1 MKFLT
6 LPALLVAALLSAL
19 VVVPFLPAAKSQTS
33 LFAVEVPMTSTAPG
47 QVLLYYDTGAGFNES
62 AVTRVNLTK
71 SATPVTYR
79 LPLPPGTYRSFRF
92 DPIDREGTVNISAVR
107 VVGQGGRLIRAL
119 AFRDLKPAQHIQSLR
134 ERDGRLEL
142 IVTPGTNDPQL
153 IVDFPRPLVVAATF
167 SDLTHGWLTRSAVVF
182 GALAS
187 LLLALDL
194 TRRFRPRLASLA
206 ASLAARPAR
215 AVALIA
221 AFAVIASAYPIVFL
235 GKSHVSPNLG
245 TVLLYDAYPTLP
257 GYSSGETTD
266 VKGADVGAIMWQHVP
281 FSMMQRRALAQGEL
295 PLWNRYNAGGV
306 PLLAQGQS
314 MFGDPLHFFVIAANG
329 ASWAWDVKYL
339 VAKWLFATA
348 LGLIVLRLSASVP
361 PLSFSPSPPLPLSPS
376 PLLSLLPAALVT
388 LAAPF
393 VGFFI
398 YRVNHPAFFS
408 LCYAPWVL
416 YCWLRVSQADTP
428 ADAASSPL
436 TPRARTAGWACGLI
450 VANLALMNSGT
461 VKEAYMLLLCLN
473 FSGACILLSS
483 AAPLRHR
490 LGTLAALT
498 WAGLLFVLLT
508 APIWATFLTTL
519 KTAYTGYNA
528 ASTFQI
534 QPGLLLGLFDEL
546 FYRPLMAAERTFDP
560 SLNFLLL
567 LGLLY
572 FLATLR
578 HHFNDRATL
587 ALAVSSL
594 LPLSLAFGLIP
605 PAWIVQIPFLSNIAH
620 LDNTFS
626 CVLIVL
632 WSVLAGVGFSTAAR
646 RLGTPA
652 GRADLIVAGLLL
664 FTLVFAWI
672 AFRQAAHRSLFGPN
686 TTFTTLLPG
695 QTLPVSPFVWATL
708 AAFLA
713 AAVSF
718 ALTARR
724 ALTRGRLTAS
734 AALLLTLCTLLFLWR
749 TGLHASAVGF
759 DTYTARPTVR
769 ADFHARSEAMEFL
782 RAAQQREPSRAF
794 GFHGNF
800 HPGWTGAYGLETIHG
815 PDALVN
821 PFMREF
827 MTAAIAPPGIERWW
841 DWRLYV
847 DVANAALA
855 RPIFDALNVRH
866 YLDLQ
871 SDQGVLGQALKI
883 VKGADLDVYESATAW
898 PRAFFTDHLDTYDT
912 PSEFVQKIRA
922 GDGRPFAVAQRPDLV
937 RSPALLSIPRG
948 LVDRTVTAAT
958 DYVLTENSTTFTIR
972 AKSAGVIVLN
982 EVFWPG
988 DFRATVNGQKTP
1000 VLRLNHTFK
1009 GITVDGPGDYRITFR
1024 YVPKNWP
1031 RNLALCAT
1039 GAVLLLLS
1047 LWIALRRPP
1056 VARLVRGGTVHL
1068 G

>member
-19 VVVPFLPAAKSQTS
+19 VVVPFLPAAKSQTN
-33 LFAVEVPMTSTAPG
+33 LFALEAHLTSTAPG
-47 QVLLYYDTGAGFNES
+47 QIVLYYDTGAGMHEG
-62 AVTRVNLTK
+62 AVTRVNLSK
-71 SATPVTYR
+71 SETPVAYR

-92 DPIDREGTVNISAVR
+92 DPIDREGTVTISSVR
-107 VVGQGGRLIRAL
+107 IVGQGGRLIRAL
-119 AFRDLKPAQHIQSLR
+119 AFRDLKPAQQIQSLR

-142 IVTPGTNDPQL
+142 IVTPGANDPQL
-153 IVDFPRPLVVAATF
+153 IIDFTPPLVVAANF
-167 SDLTHGWLTRSAVVF
+167 SDLTHGWLSRSAVVF
-182 GALAS
+182 ATLAT

-194 TRRFRPRLASLA
+194 TRRFHPRLSSLA
-206 ASLAARPAR
+206 SSLAARPAR

-221 AFAVIASAYPIVFL
+221 ALAVIASAYPVVFL

-257 GYSSGETTD
+257 GYASGETTD

-281 FSMMQRRALAQGEL
+281 FSMIQRRALAQGEL

-329 ASWAWDVKYL
+329 AAWAWDVKYL

-348 LGLIVLRLSASVP
+348 LGLIVLRLSAA
-361 PLSFSPSPPLPLSPS
+361 PLLPLSAS
-376 PLLSLLPAALVT
+376 PALTVLPALLIAA
-388 LAAPF
+388 AAPF

-398 YRVNHPAFFS
+398 YRLNHPAFFS

-416 YCWLRVSQADTP
+416 YAWLRITQSDP
-428 ADAASSPL
+428 ARPASARSTSNLKRQLAA
-436 TPRARTAGWACGLI
+436 TAPWALALI
-450 VANLALMNSGT
+450 IANLALMNSGT

-483 AAPLRHR
+483 SAPLRSR
-490 LGTLAALT
+490 LTKLAALT
-498 WAGLLFVLLT
+498 WAGLIFVLLT

-528 ASTFQI
+528 ASAFQI
-534 QPGLLLGLFDEL
+534 QPGLLLGVFDEL
-546 FYRPLMAAERTFDP
+546 FYRPLMAEERTFDP

-578 HHFNDRATL
+578 HHFTDRATVAL
-587 ALAVSSL
+587 ALSSL

-620 LDNTFS
+620 LDNTFT
-626 CVLIVL
+626 CALIVL
-632 WSVLAGVGFSTAAR
+632 WSVLAGVGFATAAR

-652 GRADLIVAGLLL
+652 GRADLITAGLLL
-664 FTLVFAWI
+664 FALVFSWI

-695 QTLPVSPFVWATL
+695 QTIPVSPFVWTTL

-713 AAVSF
+713 AAVIF

-724 ALTRGRLTAS
+724 ALTRGLLTPA
-734 AALLLTLCTLLFLWR
+734 AALLLTLCTLIFLWR
-749 TGLHASAVGF
+749 TGLHASAVGY
-759 DTYTARPTVR
+759 DTYTSRPTVR

-782 RAAQQREPSRAF
+782 RAAQKREPSRAF

-821 PFMREF
+821 PFLRELV
-827 MTAAIAPPGIERWW
+827 TAAIVNPAIERWW

-847 DVANAALA
+847 EVANAAVA
-855 RPIFDALNVRH
+855 RPIFDALNVRY

-871 SDQGVLGQALKI
+871 SDQSLLGQALKI

-898 PRAFFTDHLDTYDT
+898 PRAFFSSHLDTYDT
-912 PSEFVQKIRA
+912 PTEFVQKIRA
-922 GDGRPFAVAQRPDLV
+922 GDGRPFAVAQRPDLA

-948 LVDRTVTAAT
+948 LVDRTVTPAS
-958 DYVLTENSTTFTIR
+958 DYLLTENSTTFTVR

-1009 GITVDGPGDYRITFR
+1009 GVTVDGPGDYRITFR

-1047 LWIALRRPP
+1047 LVLALRKGGPVSDRPLSTP
-1056 VARLVRGGTVHL
+1056 ATP
-1068 G
+1068 

>member
-1 MKFLT
+1 
-6 LPALLVAALLSAL
+6 
-19 VVVPFLPAAKSQTS
+19 LPAAKSQTS

-71 SATPVTYR
+71 SATPITYR

-92 DPIDREGTVNISAVR
+92 DPIDREGTVNISSVR
-107 VVGQGGRLIRAL
+107 IVGQGGRLIRAL
-119 AFRDLKPAQHIQSLR
+119 AFRDLKPAQQIQSLR

-142 IVTPGTNDPQL
+142 IVTPGANDPQL
-153 IVDFPRPLVVAATF
+153 IVDFTRPLVVAATF

-182 GALAS
+182 AALAT

-194 TRRFRPRLASLA
+194 TPRLRARLASGA

-329 ASWAWDVKYL
+329 AAWAWDVKYL
-339 VAKWLFATA
+339 LAKWLFATA
-348 LGLIVLRLSASVP
+348 LGLLVLRLSSSVP
-361 PLSFSPSPPLPLSPS
+361 PVPLSLSPSLPLSPS
-376 PLLSLLPAALVT
+376 PLLSLLPALLIAI
-388 LAAPF
+388 AAPF

-398 YRVNHPAFFS
+398 YRLNHPAFFS

-416 YCWLRVSQADTP
+416 YCWLRVTQADTP
-428 ADAASSPL
+428 AASSSTSKLPL
-436 TPRARTAGWACGLI
+436 APSAPTARWACGLI
-450 VANLALMNSGT
+450 LANLALMNSGT

-473 FSGACILLSS
+473 FSGACLLLSS
-483 AAPLRHR
+483 SAPLRHR
-490 LGTLAALT
+490 LAKLAALT

-528 ASTFQI
+528 ASAFQI

-546 FYRPLMAAERTFDP
+546 FYRPLMAEERTFDP
-560 SLNFLLL
+560 SLNFFLL

-578 HHFNDRATL
+578 HHFTDRAAL
-587 ALAVSSL
+587 ALAASSL
-594 LPLSLAFGLIP
+594 LPLALAFGLIP
-605 PAWIVQIPFLSNIAH
+605 PAWIVQIPFLANIAH

-626 CVLIVL
+626 CVLIILL
-632 WSVLAGVGFSTAAR
+632 WSVLAGVGFATAAR

-664 FTLVFAWI
+664 FALVFSWI

-695 QTLPVSPFVWATL
+695 QTIPVSPFVWATL

-713 AAVSF
+713 AAVIF

-724 ALTRGRLTAS
+724 ALTRGLLTS
-734 AALLLTLCTLLFLWR
+734 ATALLLTLCTIIFLWR

-759 DTYTARPTVR
+759 DTYTSHPTVR

-782 RAAQQREPSRAF
+782 RTAQKREPSRAF

-827 MTAAIAPPGIERWW
+827 MTAAIAHPGIERWW

-847 DVANAALA
+847 DVAHAALA
-855 RPIFDALNVRH
+855 RPLFDALNVRH

-871 SDQGVLGQALKI
+871 SDQGVLGRPLKI
-883 VKGADLDVYESATAW
+883 VKGADLDVYESTTAW

-912 PSEFVQKIRA
+912 PAEFVQKIRA

-948 LVDRTVTAAT
+948 LVDRTVTAAS
-958 DYVLTENSTTFTIR
+958 DYVLTENSTTFTVR

-988 DFRATVNGQKTP
+988 DFRATVNGRKTP

-1009 GITVDGPGDYRITFR
+1009 GLTVDGPGDYRITFR

-1031 RNLALCAT
+1031 RSLALCAT
-1039 GAVLLLLS
+1039 GAVLLALS
-1047 LWIALRRPP
+1047 LFWVLRRPTA
-1056 VARLVRGGTVHL
+1056 ARVTSAHSPA
-1068 G
+1068 